1 MLIIKTKISITIQPK
16 IVCAEFILWLA
27 SHSPPFMPLKTVN
40 PYFPPNDHSSSC
52 FTLVWA
58 EVRRE
63 VKIKSSSTTVHL
75 ASSTSHHIW
84 RQRPSLYSL
93 FLLQEAP
100 HSPNSSIVTRPRC
113 SCATQVGRCRLDVCS
128 RRGPQRNWMRQCGA
142 VSTTLFG
149 SCICLALP
157 LFWFSEG
164 FFFPFFCRSEF

>member
-40 PYFPPNDHSSSC
+40 PYFPPNNHSSSC

-84 RQRPSLYSL
+84 KQRPSLYSVSPPRSSSLTQL
-93 FLLQEAP
+93 FHCHTPKMLLCHTGWEVPPWRVLQKRTTKEL
-100 HSPNSSIVTRPRC
+100 NETVWSSLYNP
-113 SCATQVGRCRLDVCS
+113 
-128 RRGPQRNWMRQCGA
+128 
-142 VSTTLFG
+142 
-149 SCICLALP
+149 
-157 LFWFSEG
+157 FWFLYLLST
-164 FFFPFFCRSEF
+164 SSLLI